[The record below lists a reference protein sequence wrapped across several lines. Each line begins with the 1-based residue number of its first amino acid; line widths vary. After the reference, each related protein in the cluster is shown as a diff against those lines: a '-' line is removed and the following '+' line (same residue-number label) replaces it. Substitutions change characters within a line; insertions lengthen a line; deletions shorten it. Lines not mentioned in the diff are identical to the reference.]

1 MAQEDTQVEREMS
14 RKTLWMLVMA
24 GGVIMGAALGVR
36 NVQGLYM
43 IPVTLDRGWSRE
55 AFSLAMALQNLIWGI
70 AQPFTG
76 MVADRFGTA
85 KVIFMGAVLYALGLF
100 LMAHAAT
107 PTEFNLASGMLI
119 GVGLSGTAF
128 GAIYGALSRLVPT
141 KHRSWALGVGGAIGG
156 LGQFVMV
163 PVAQGLL
170 NSMDWVSSL
179 LVLCALM
186 LVLSPLAAWLRDD
199 STPQQAAGQPQ
210 QSVAAAIREALGHR
224 GFLLLNLGFIAC
236 GFQLAFIA
244 GHLPAYLID
253 KGMGAQQAM
262 TALAIIALANVV
274 GTYGFGH
281 LGGILRQKYLLSVL
295 YLIRTVA
302 MTLFVLLP
310 LSVYSV
316 YLFSFVMGIVWLGT
330 VPLTTGLV
338 SRVFGVRYITTLFG
352 VVFFGHQ
359 VGSFFG
365 FWLAGYVFDLTKS
378 YDLIWYIA
386 VGLGVFST
394 IVHLPIN
401 DQQVVS
407 TRQATAVGQAAA

>member
-1 MAQEDTQVEREMS
+1 MEREMS
-14 RKTLWMLVMA
+14 RKTRWLLVLA
-24 GGVIMGAALGVR
+24 GGVIMGAALGIR
-36 NVQGLYM
+36 NVQGLYLL
-43 IPVTLDRGWSRE
+43 PVTLDRGWSRE
-55 AFSLAMALQNLIWGI
+55 AFSLAMALQNLVWGI

-76 MVADRFGTA
+76 MIADRFGTA

-100 LMAHAAT
+100 LMAHSAT
-107 PTEFNLASGMLI
+107 TTEFNLASGMLV

-141 KHRSWALGVGGAIGG
+141 QHRSWALGVAGAIGG

-170 NSMDWVSSL
+170 GSMDWVSSL
-179 LVLCALM
+179 IVLGVLM
-186 LVLSPLAAWLRDD
+186 VAMSPLAAWLRDD
-199 STPQQAAGQPQ
+199 STVQEAAGQPR
-210 QSVAAAIREALGHR
+210 QSVAEAIREALGHR
-224 GFLLLNLGFIAC
+224 GFFLLNLGFIAC

-253 KGMGAQQAM
+253 KGMGAKEAG

-274 GTYGFGH
+274 GTYFFGH
-281 LGGILRQKYLLSVL
+281 LGGILRRKYLLSVL
-295 YLIRTVA
+295 YFIRAAA
-302 MTLFVLLP
+302 MALFVLVP
-310 LSVYSV
+310 LSELSL
-316 YLFSFVMGIVWLGT
+316 YLFSLVMGIVWLGT

-338 SRVFGVRYITTLFG
+338 SQVFGVRYITTLFG

-365 FWLAGYVFDLTKS
+365 FWLAGYVFDVTKS
-378 YDLIWYIA
+378 YDLIWYGA
-386 VGLGVFST
+386 VALGVFSA

-401 DQQVVS
+401 DRQVVPA
-407 TRQATAVGQAAA
+407 RQAVVGQAA